1 MSWSRDLASFF
12 LGFTIFLGLRA
23 IWLQLA
29 ERSGPPI
36 RTTGEVS
43 GQAWKWHAQLC
54 SHSIGKDLVTC
65 KCFLEIWLPNWARAP
80 FPTAAKPEVC
90 PNLSRSSRPYPSN
103 PSLLA
108 SPLCEWGPDAW
119 FLDRETNTV
128 ALSRGGKGWGWGDE
142 VGQSQRLGENKGLV
156 NEKKCYSS
164 KRLTSLSLFQ
174 TSQRTGLYG
183 MEEGVCLRG
192 TPGTLSAR
200 RWKTS
205 MIQVRPSSPGD
216 AGKGTSEQKDWKT
229 HKPQSPPTFYSPWI
243 HGF

>member
-12 LGFTIFLGLRA
+12 LGFTIFLGLCA

-43 GQAWKWHAQLC
+43 GLAWKWHTQLC
-54 SHSIGKDLVTC
+54 LHSIGKDLVAC

-103 PSLLA
+103 PGLLA
-108 SPLCEWGPDAW
+108 SPLCERGPDAW

-128 ALSRGGKGWGWGDE
+128 ALSRGGRGGGGE
-142 VGQSQRLGENKGLV
+142 MRLGNHRDLGRIKD
-156 NEKKCYSS
+156 
-164 KRLTSLSLFQ
+164 
-174 TSQRTGLYG
+174 SQ
-183 MEEGVCLRG
+183 M
-192 TPGTLSAR
+192 R
-200 RWKTS
+200 RNV
-205 MIQVRPSSPGD
+205 IAPGD
-216 AGKGTSEQKDWKT
+216 
-229 HKPQSPPTFYSPWI
+229 
-243 HGF
+243 